1 MLLRFFRLK
10 KTCHILLTISIFC
23 LLFACTSEP
32 AEKPV
37 PTSLAS
43 VEKNLPAWAENA
55 NIYEVNIRQY
65 TEEGTIKAFEAH
77 LPRLQEMGVKI
88 LWLMPIQPIGEKNR
102 KGSLGSYYSISDYTA
117 VNPEFGNLDDVKRL
131 VKKAHDLGM
140 YVILDWVANHSAWD
154 HPWVENEGWYTLDSS
169 GNMMPPVPDW
179 SDVADLKY
187 DNHDMRAAMISA
199 MKFWITETNM
209 DGFRCDMAGMV
220 PADFWPAVR
229 ATLDKIKPVFM
240 LAEGEGPQYHDA
252 FDMSYTWEIHHTMRA
267 IANGEKNANDIAGL
281 ILGKQETYPEN
292 AYLMQFTS
300 NHDENSWQG
309 TVYERLA
316 GGVKTFAVLTATVP
330 GMPLIYSGQEAG
342 LNKRLAFFEK
352 DTINWENLALAD
364 FYKTLLNLKTENK
377 ALWNGNKGG
386 KLQRINTAKDEAVF
400 AFLRESAGDQVL
412 VVLNLSNAEQ
422 AITLENSAISGN
434 YREVFSDSDAAVL
447 ESNLAVSLNP
457 WEYLVYVRQP

>member
-1 MLLRFFRLK
+1 MLSIFPRLK
-10 KTCHILLTISIFC
+10 KTSQILLAVSIC
-23 LLFACTSEP
+23 SLVFACTSEP
-32 AEKPV
+32 AEKPDA
-37 PTSLAS
+37 TSLAT
-43 VEKNLPAWAENA
+43 VEKKLPSWAENA

-65 TEEGTIKAFEAH
+65 TDEGTIKAFEAH

-88 LWLMPIQPIGEKNR
+88 LWLMPIQPIGKKNR
-102 KGSLGSYYSISDYTA
+102 KGSLGSYYSISDYAA
-117 VNPEFGNLDDVKRL
+117 VNPEFGTLDDVKRL
-131 VKKAHDLGM
+131 VQKAHDSEM

-154 HPWVENEGWYTLDSS
+154 NPWVKNEGWYTLDSI
-169 GNMMPPVPDW
+169 GNMIPPVPDW
-179 SDVADLKY
+179 SDVADLNY
-187 DNHDMRAAMISA
+187 DNHDMRAAMIRA
-199 MKFWITETNM
+199 MKFWITETDM

-229 ATLDKIKPVFM
+229 STLDQIKPVFM

-267 IANGEKNANDIAGL
+267 IANGEKNANDIAGI
-281 ILGKQETYPEN
+281 ILGKQESYPEN

-352 DTINWENLALAD
+352 DTINWENLSLAD
-364 FYKTLLNLKTENK
+364 FYKTLLSLKTKNK
-377 ALWNGNKGG
+377 ALWNGSKGG
-386 KLQRINTAKDEAVF
+386 ALQRLSSDNDEAVF
-400 AFLRESAGDQVL
+400 AFLRESSGDQVL
-412 VVLNLSNAEQ
+412 VVLNLSNADQ
-422 AITLENSAISGN
+422 SVTLEADAISGN
-434 YREVFSDSDAAVL
+434 YQEIFGDGGAVAL
-447 ESNLAVSLNP
+447 EKKLVLHLNP
-457 WEYLVYVRQP
+457 WEYLVYARLR

>member
-1 MLLRFFRLK
+1 MSLRNFALRATFN
-10 KTCHILLTISIFC
+10 ILLVIII
-23 LLFACTSEP
+23 LFVLTTCTSQP
-32 AEKPV
+32 AEKPD
-37 PTSLAS
+37 PTTMET
-43 VEKNLPAWAENA
+43 VQKQLPAWAENA

-65 TEEGTIKAFEAH
+65 TEEGTISAFETH

-88 LWLMPIQPIGEKNR
+88 LWLMPIQPIGKKNR

-117 VNPEFGNLDDVKRL
+117 VNPEFGTLADVKRL
-131 VKKAHDLGM
+131 VQRAHDLGM

-154 HPWVENEGWYTLDSS
+154 NPWVENEGWYTLDST

-179 SDVADLKY
+179 SDVADLNY

-220 PADFWPAVR
+220 PADFWR
-229 ATLDKIKPVFM
+229 AARTALDGIKPMFM

-281 ILGKQETYPEN
+281 ILGKQESYPEN

-330 GMPLIYSGQEAG
+330 GMPLIYSGQETG

-352 DTINWENLALAD
+352 DTINWENLSLAD
-364 FYKTLLNLKTENK
+364 FYKTLLTLKTKNK

-386 KLQRINTAKDEAVF
+386 ELQQLNSGKDEAVF
-400 AFLRESAGDQVL
+400 TFLRESGGDQVL
-412 VVLNLSNAEQ
+412 VVLNLSNADQ
-422 AITLENSAISGN
+422 SMRLESDAISGN
-434 YREVFSDSDAAVL
+434 YRDIFGDGETVALEEKLVL
-447 ESNLAVSLNP
+447 DLKP
-457 WEYLVYVRQP
+457 WEYFVYERQE